1 MKQRFVGWELLIMI
15 LLLGSLFV
23 GCVEKQQPVEK
34 TLEDIAVDIVTLLMD
49 HKYTT
54 VYGYF
59 NGSITTQLTADQFQA
74 TWEQQVI
81 RFYGEITGIT
91 GIRVANESGYQMVY
105 VTCTFSKD
113 GTMDVKTAFNTQQWV
128 IGLTVVPTVIAYVPP
143 SYVNQSLFT
152 ETMVMVGSG
161 EWVLPGN
168 LTVPN
173 GVGPYPAVVLVHGS
187 GPNDQDETIG
197 SNKPFKDLAWGL
209 ASQGMVVLRYEKR
222 TKQYSKEM
230 SDQLQ
235 NFTVQEETINDAIA
249 AVIVLQ
255 AVSVV
260 NQSQIYVLGHSLG
273 GMLAP
278 RIAAQDHRIAGLI
291 IVAGNTRPLED
302 LILEQTL
309 YLANIS
315 GTTQTDQI
323 NQIRLLVQKI
333 KTLNFT
339 ADELVFNAPK
349 SYWADLAGYDPVATA
364 TTLQIP
370 LLILQGLR
378 DDQVTMD
385 DFSRWN
391 QTFFGNQNVTLKT
404 YASLNH
410 LFIAGSGVP
419 TSAEYLIPGHID
431 EQVILD
437 IAAWIVEVN
446 FHHKVDLS

>member
-1 MKQRFVGWELLIMI
+1 MKHRFVELERLIVI
-15 LLLGSLFV
+15 LILASLFA

-34 TLEDIAVDIVTLLMD
+34 TLEDVAVDIVTLLMD

-81 RFYGEITGIT
+81 SFYGEITGIIGT
-91 GIRVANESGYQMVY
+91 RVANESGYQMVY

-113 GTMDVKTAFNTQQWV
+113 GTMDVKTAFNTQLWV

-152 ETMVMVGSG
+152 ETMVMIGSG

-222 TKQYSKEM
+222 TKQYSKEV
-230 SDQLQ
+230 SELLQ
-235 NFTVQEETINDAIA
+235 NFTVQEETIDDAIA
-249 AVIVLQ
+249 AVTVLQ

-302 LILEQTL
+302 SILEQTL

-315 GTTQTDQI
+315 GITQSDQI
-323 NQIRLLVQKI
+323 NQIRQLVQKI

-339 ADELVFNAPK
+339 EDELVFNAPK
-349 SYWADLAGYDPVATA
+349 SYWADLAGYDPVVTA

-378 DDQVTMD
+378 DYQVTID
-385 DFSRWN
+385 DFIRWN
-391 QTFFGNQNVTLKT
+391 QTFVGNQNVTLKT

-437 IAAWIVEVN
+437 IAAWVTS
-446 FHHKVDLS
+446 H

>member
-1 MKQRFVGWELLIMI
+1 M
-15 LLLGSLFV
+15 FV

-34 TLEDIAVDIVTLLMD
+34 TLDEIAVDIVALLMD
-49 HKYTT
+49 HKYTS

-59 NGSITTQLTADQFQA
+59 NSSITTQITANQFQT

-81 RFYGEITGIT
+81 SSYGEITGIT
-91 GIRVANESGYQMVY
+91 GTLVVNESGYQTVY

-113 GTMDVKTAFNTQQWV
+113 GTMDVKTAFNTHRWI
-128 IGLTVVPTVIAYVPP
+128 IGLTVVPTVLPYTPP

-152 ETMVMVGSG
+152 ETEVMVGSG
-161 EWVLPGN
+161 QWVLPGT

-173 GVGPYPAVVLVHGS
+173 GIGSYPAVVLVHGS

-222 TKQYSKEM
+222 TKQYPEQVRAM
-230 SDQLQ
+230 LQ
-235 NFTVQEETINDAIA
+235 NFTVQEETIDDAIA
-249 AVIVLQ
+249 AVNVLQ
-255 AVSVV
+255 ALSVV

-278 RIAAQDHRIAGLI
+278 RIAVQDHRIAGLI
-291 IVAGNTRPLED
+291 ILAGNTRPLED

-315 GTTQTDQI
+315 DTTQSDQI
-323 NQIRLLVQKI
+323 NEIRQLVQKI

-339 ADELVFNAPK
+339 EDELVFNAPK
-349 SYWADLAGYDPVATA
+349 SYWVDLAGYDPVATA

-378 DDQVTMD
+378 DYQVTME
-385 DFSRWN
+385 DFIRWN
-391 QTFFGNQNVTLKT
+391 QTFYGNQHVTLKT

-410 LFIAGSGVP
+410 LFIAGTGVP

-437 IAAWIVEVN
+437 IAAWMTQ
-446 FHHKVDLS
+446 H